1 MGGSYA
7 TLLALFPSQGDV
19 ESYFWCTPGV
29 EAMGPDLRVPT
40 RTAMRFDLHMNAFST
55 NTLMRS
61 HFSDFQTSPASVVTH
76 VYVPTN

>member
-29 EAMGPDLRVPT
+29 EAMGANPS
-40 RTAMRFDLHMNAFST
+40 RFNLHMAAHAT

-61 HFSDFQTSPASVVTH
+61 HFSDFATNHVSLVTH
-76 VYVPTN
+76 YYPATH